1 MDYIFGFKGKIGRGG
16 FALLFIASLVIYGT
30 AALHITISAI
40 RLLVMIVALIVY
52 LSCIIRRL
60 HDLGRKSYEI
70 LLLCIPFYGL
80 YILFLLFFKK
90 GVTTNM

>member
-1 MDYIFGFKGKIGRGG
+1 MKFIFDFKGKLGRAG
-16 FALLFIASLVIYGT
+16 FALLFIASLVIYGA
-30 AALHITISAI
+30 AALHITITVI
-40 RLLVMIVALIVY
+40 RLIIMILSLVVY

-80 YILFLLFFKK
+80 YILFLLFFRK
-90 GVTTNM
+90 GISTNL